1 MDELKII
8 NQIAL
13 VYADYGQTKAAV
25 SLYSQLLQYLDGHLQ
40 SLEPV
45 SYTHLLLSVALQ
57 YILDKRIKRYGNRVS
72 WVIVKLPHQTS
83 PKGDH
88 IPHE

>member
-1 MDELKII
+1 MLLFRAISLTVPHFCVQDISGNLYGVDELKII

-40 SLEPV
+40 V
-45 SYTHLLLSVALQ
+45 
-57 YILDKRIKRYGNRVS
+57 
-72 WVIVKLPHQTS
+72 
-83 PKGDH
+83 
-88 IPHE
+88 